1 MKCTYLRSCLLG
13 NFSFFSRI
21 SPQFTR
27 ITALRFFIG
36 FWSKISHFFLQG
48 EGELFLAFGGAGY
61 TLRSYQFGNSS
72 LFCIFSFCWEEFLNY
87 SWVLLS
93 QSLWTPS
100 SVISCAIERSRER
113 PLRSRLPLVCGYCF
127 YPQQPHP
134 FQFSSHHIGK
144 LICLPRNALV
154 VWYGSRSSWW
164 VRIR

>member
-1 MKCTYLRSCLLG
+1 MYIFEKLPIRRLL
-13 NFSFFSRI
+13 FLPTI

-27 ITALRFFIG
+27 ITSLCFFTG

-48 EGELFLAFGGAGY
+48 AGELFLAFGGAGY

-72 LFCIFSFCWEEFLNY
+72 PFCIFSFVERN
-87 SWVLLS
+87 SWTTLGCCPN
-93 QSLWTPS
+93 LWTPS
-100 SVISCAIERSRER
+100 SVISCAIKHSREH
-113 PLRSRLPLVCGYCF
+113 PLRFRLPLVCGYCF

-144 LICLPRNALV
+144 LICLPRNALA